1 MVASGHADIGDPSKV
16 KNVPKDTILK
26 ARYRMKRLLENA
38 VDAMKLSA
46 DDAVVILVGGG
57 SIVHMDDLDGVG
69 QIIRP
74 P

>member
-1 MVASGHADIGDPSKV
+1 VKDIHSDV
-16 KNVPKDTILK
+16 ITK
-26 ARYRMKRLLENA
+26 ARHRIKRILENA

-57 SIVHMDDLDGVG
+57 SIVHMDDLDGVA

>member
-1 MVASGHADIGDPSKV
+1 
-16 KNVPKDTILK
+16 
-26 ARYRMKRLLENA
+26 MKRILENA

-46 DDAVVILVGGG
+46 DDAVLILVGGG